1 MIGPSVRIESI
12 DEIPGCSSTTSNT
25 IESWYYSA
33 PVDLYINTIGYYR
46 TGELLVN
53 DKIKKRRNR

>member
-12 DEIPGCSSTTSNT
+12 DEIPGCSTTTSNT

-33 PVDLYINTIGYYR
+33 PVDLYINTIGYHR
-46 TGELLVN
+46 TGELLEN
-53 DKIKKRRNR
+53 DKLKKRRKR

>member
-12 DEIPGCSSTTSNT
+12 DEIPGCSTTTSNT

-33 PVDLYINTIGYYR
+33 PVDLYINNIDYDC
-46 TGELLVN
+46 TGHLLEN
-53 DKIKKRRNR
+53 AKLKKKRKR